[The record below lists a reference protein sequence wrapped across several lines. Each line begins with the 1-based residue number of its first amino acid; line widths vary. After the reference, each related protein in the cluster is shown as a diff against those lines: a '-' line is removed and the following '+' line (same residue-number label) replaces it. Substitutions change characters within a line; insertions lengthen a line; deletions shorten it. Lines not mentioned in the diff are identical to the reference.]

1 MKNLKIPSNIAI
13 SDSGFI
19 FHPSNGETF
28 TVNSIGGE
36 IIKLLKEDKSFEEIC
51 SFIVDEYDVDEKTI
65 NKDLGDFLNQL
76 KNLKIPKTKIKK

>member
-76 KNLKIPKTKIKK
+76 KNLNIIKEI

>member
-28 TVNSIGGE
+28 TVNAIGSE
-36 IIKLLKEDKSFEEIC
+36 IIKLLKEDKSYEEIFN
-51 SFIVDEYDVDEKTI
+51 FISKEYDVDEQTI
-65 NKDLGDFLNQL
+65 NKDLSEFLNQL
-76 KNLKIPKTKIKK
+76 KNLNILKEI

>member
-28 TVNSIGGE
+28 TVNTIGGE

-51 SFIVDEYDVDEKTI
+51 NHITVEYDVDDQTI
-65 NKDLGDFLNQL
+65 NKDLSDYLNQL
-76 KNLKIPKTKIKK
+76 KNLNILKEI